1 MKEDF
6 RYVVI
11 GADDKHI
18 CTYGLG
24 WSVTEIIE
32 AHPEAKALCLADK
45 KNPDMV
51 ISTVVVAELKALFR
65 EKGGT
70 REDREGRVKI
80 VMEATGCPEEKA
92 IAYLEAEEWDC
103 IDAVRSFRG
112 DLPTRHGASA

>member
-45 KNPDMV
+45 KNPGMI

-65 EKGGT
+65 DKGGT
-70 REDREGRVKI
+70 REDREGRVQI
-80 VMEATGCPEEKA
+80 VMKATGCSEEKSF
-92 IAYLEAEEWDC
+92 AYLEAEEWDC
-103 IDAVRSFRG
+103 IDAARTMRG
-112 DLPTRHGASA
+112 DQRTRPNA